1 MPQVKAKYGLKDIKL
16 VEDAPGKHHVQAEI
30 NPVASGTS
38 FGFGP
43 PKEVH
48 WSGLQNDCG
57 TYMLCYIYPD
67 TDQLLGSAPQGGTWP
82 NWWDANK
89 PTSPNWWVRG
99 HLLNEHLGGPGTK
112 ENLTPITK
120 AANSRHHSTVEKL
133 VKLAKAKNKMLAYS
147 VKAIYGG
154 GPNLVDDRN
163 KNPDKSVWPFITTEL
178 DCEWEFYDEN
188 NTQTGKGAA
197 NIVNEHK

>member
-1 MPQVKAKYGLKDIKL
+1 MI
-16 VEDAPGKHHVQAEI
+16 
-30 NPVASGTS
+30 
-38 FGFGP
+38 
-43 PKEVH
+43 
-48 WSGLQNDCG
+48 W
-57 TYMLCYIYPD
+57 
-67 TDQLLGSAPQGGTWP
+67 
-82 NWWDANK
+82 

-120 AANSRHHSTVEKL
+120 TANSRHHSTVEKL
-133 VKLAKAKNKMLAYS
+133 VKLAKTKNKMLAYS

-154 GPNLVDDRN
+154 GPNLVADRN
-163 KNPDKSVWPFITTEL
+163 KNPDQAVWPNITTEL

-188 NTQTGKGAA
+188 NKQTGSGAA